1 MHLSVHCIRFGVFN
15 GAVISGALSDKIGR
29 KKILCLSAIFQ
40 FIFAL
45 AGAYI
50 SNYALY
56 CFSLFVYGFF
66 GSGGAYVT
74 VKKIIVL
81 CTITYLSLVMQD
93 QNVLIFNIFY
103 FFLQGFVLSEC
114 AKMLNH
120 FCYDLNFSCK
130 IIQDWIMILCV
141 NSLQT

>member
-1 MHLSVHCIRFGVFN
+1 MSVHNIRFGVFN

-56 CFSLFVYGFF
+56 CASLFVYGFF

-74 VKKIIVL
+74 VCHHLKKDYAL
-81 CTITYLSLVMQD
+81 MHCK
-93 QNVLIFNIFY
+93 IFVVSYARPKKFKKCY
-103 FFLQGFVLSEC
+103 FCSLQGFVLSEC
-114 AKMLNH
+114 AK
-120 FCYDLNFSCK
+120 D
-130 IIQDWIMILCV
+130 V
-141 NSLQT
+141 